1 MNNIWHR
8 IQPARITPRDF
19 IGKTE
24 IPRGRKMKYEL
35 DIETG
40 LLILDRGSIGQPIIR
55 RITGLFLDYMTT
67 ISIRWMCWSYVR
79 NFLHD
84 RRE

>member
-1 MNNIWHR
+1 MNNIWHG

-19 IGKTE
+19 IGITE

-55 RITGLFLDYMTT
+55 RITGLFRALMAM
-67 ISIRWMCWSYVR
+67 ISTRLM
-79 NFLHD
+79 F
-84 RRE
+84 